1 MCGQQANVTSNSHG
15 MALPMRKVG
24 QQDALMTHL
33 SITTHRTRNE
43 LVAHYKADIE
53 NFEAGLTSPQKQSKV
68 RSPEKLAAQ
77 LHALSTPA
85 VSMQPAPI
93 NDISSPAT
101 SPALVSPPQR
111 KAQVEVCPCCICRFN
126 HILWRRAQA

>member
-1 MCGQQANVTSNSHG
+1 

-24 QQDALMTHL
+24 PQDALLTHL

-68 RSPEKLAAQ
+68 MSPEKLGAQ

-85 VSMQPAPI
+85 VSIPPAPL
-93 NDISSPAT
+93 NDVSSAVA
-101 SPALVSPPQR
+101 SPALVSSPQR
-111 KAQVEVCPCCICRFN
+111 SAQAEAEVCPCRICR
-126 HILWRRAQA
+126 